1 LKLPSPFA
9 FSQSDGT
16 NYFVP
21 FNQALGLSGR
31 QAGILSHANQLAP
44 ICVIAIIGALISK
57 KNQILLP
64 VYVFTLLTTGSNT
77 SYISGVLGVTFIYV
91 GGSKFGQR
99 VTREF
104 LRVCSALI
112 VTGAIAILAGSF
124 TVDITHRFL
133 TGRGFIWTQTLA
145 LMNGHWSFG
154 LGWQFERSAILQGN
168 LPPFAASVHNTYLEW
183 MSNYGLVGFILIMPL
198 FFTFAGNLSSPIPQ
212 RRALTATLLV
222 FSFSESLVNFGVV
235 NLIGFIF
242 MFLTWNPKEVLV
254 DEVASLDEANV
265 DVPTDHPQAA
275 LR

>member
-1 LKLPSPFA
+1 
-9 FSQSDGT
+9 
-16 NYFVP
+16 
-21 FNQALGLSGR
+21 
-31 QAGILSHANQLAP
+31 
-44 ICVIAIIGALISK
+44 
-57 KNQILLP
+57 
-64 VYVFTLLTTGSNT
+64 
-77 SYISGVLGVTFIYV
+77 
-91 GGSKFGQR
+91 
-99 VTREF
+99 
-104 LRVCSALI
+104 
-112 VTGAIAILAGSF
+112 
-124 TVDITHRFL
+124 
-133 TGRGFIWTQTLA
+133 
-145 LMNGHWSFG
+145 
-154 LGWQFERSAILQGN
+154 
-168 LPPFAASVHNTYLEW
+168 